1 MALKSSR
8 LWLVSPFWRPYVG
21 LTLIASCDVGRSTQV
36 HDTSDCNPCS
46 CRLELEPASQGPA
59 QETAGCLEF
68 LWACRLI
75 QVAFCVGGFFV
86 LGGGGASGVLFL
98 APKGSKYR
106 YRSYLLGMRTPKVYM
121 IPVLPPPPHSR
132 LPPCLP
138 PLLRLPACPFKAPV
152 TVRSKPKPQL
162 QTHPILLTVYTF
174 HPPLGHEG

>member
-1 MALKSSR
+1 MVAGVKDVGCYSVVSFPTTMALKSSR

-86 LGGGGASGVLFL
+86 LGGRGCKRCFFSWR
-98 APKGSKYR
+98 PKGPSTGIEATY
-106 YRSYLLGMRTPKVYM
+106 
-121 IPVLPPPPHSR
+121 
-132 LPPCLP
+132 
-138 PLLRLPACPFKAPV
+138 
-152 TVRSKPKPQL
+152 
-162 QTHPILLTVYTF
+162 
-174 HPPLGHEG
+174 